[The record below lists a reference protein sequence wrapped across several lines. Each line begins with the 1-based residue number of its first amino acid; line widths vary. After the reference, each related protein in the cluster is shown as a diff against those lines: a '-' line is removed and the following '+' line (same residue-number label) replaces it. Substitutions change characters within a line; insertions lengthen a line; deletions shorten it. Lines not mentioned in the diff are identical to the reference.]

1 MIRKC
6 REKLWLPISDEFEET
21 HCVFNPI
28 IQKVSSRKSDAKGN
42 IHNYDVPLIYLV
54 SVVPR

>member
-1 MIRKC
+1 M
-6 REKLWLPISDEFEET
+6 SDEFEET

-28 IQKVSSRKSDAKGN
+28 IQKVSSGKSDAKGN

-54 SVVPR
+54 SVIPR